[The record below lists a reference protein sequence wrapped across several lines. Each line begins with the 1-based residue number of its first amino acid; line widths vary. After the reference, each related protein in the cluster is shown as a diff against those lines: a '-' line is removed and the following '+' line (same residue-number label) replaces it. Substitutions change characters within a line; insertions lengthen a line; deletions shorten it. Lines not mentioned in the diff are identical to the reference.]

1 MKRGDLIRKEKAIES
16 LGGKMSPA
24 ALLQRFDDWKR
35 LETQAAMLR
44 EQKLEEFRAALVAL
58 VEN

>member
-1 MKRGDLIRKEKAIES
+1 MKRGDLIKTDKAIEPV
-16 LGGKMSPA
+16 GGKMSPA
-24 ALLQRFDDWKR
+24 ALLNRFDDWRR

-44 EQKLEEFRAALVAL
+44 EKKLEEFRAALVAL